1 MSGRETDVVVVGAGN
16 AALTAALAAR
26 EQGAKVLVLER
37 APFDE
42 RGGNSRYTAGAIRF
56 AYEGLDDLLKV
67 MPDLNEEEIKNTD
80 FGTYGRDKY
89 FDDMARKTQYR
100 ADPDMVE
107 MLIDHSLD
115 TLIWMGSK
123 GIKFQ
128 PSYGRQAF
136 KVDGRFKFWGG
147 LCL

>member
-1 MSGRETDVVVVGAGN
+1 MVVGAGN

-67 MPDLNEEEIKNTD
+67 MPDLNEEEIKNQLLIFCLSLT
-80 FGTYGRDKY
+80 
-89 FDDMARKTQYR
+89 
-100 ADPDMVE
+100 AD
-107 MLIDHSLD
+107 
-115 TLIWMGSK
+115 
-123 GIKFQ
+123 
-128 PSYGRQAF
+128 
-136 KVDGRFKFWGG
+136 
-147 LCL
+147 

>member
-1 MSGRETDVVVVGAGN
+1 MVVGAGN

-80 FGTYGRDKY
+80 FGTYGRDEY
-89 FDDMARKTQYR
+89 FDDMARMTQYR

-107 MLIDHSLD
+107 MQIDHSLD
-115 TLIWMGSK
+115 T
-123 GIKFQ
+123 
-128 PSYGRQAF
+128 
-136 KVDGRFKFWGG
+136 
-147 LCL
+147 

>member
-26 EQGAKVLVLER
+26 EQGAKGLVLER

-80 FGTYGRDKY
+80 FGTVVFSDGPIVFIY
-89 FDDMARKTQYR
+89 FGVQILA
-100 ADPDMVE
+100 A
-107 MLIDHSLD
+107 
-115 TLIWMGSK
+115 GS
-123 GIKFQ
+123 
-128 PSYGRQAF
+128 
-136 KVDGRFKFWGG
+136 
-147 LCL
+147 